1 MVAPS
6 ELENNISY
14 ANLNKNKKKIFLYFD
29 NSQANQTNLTKK
41 I

>member
-1 MVAPS
+1 MVAPF
-6 ELENNISY
+6 ELENNISN

-29 NSQANQTNLTKK
+29 TSQANQTNLTKK

>member
-6 ELENNISY
+6 ELENNISN
-14 ANLNKNKKKIFLYFD
+14 ANLNKNKKIFLYFD
-29 NSQANQTNLTKK
+29 TSQANQTNLTKK